1 MTYKLVDLQGEKVT
15 GSFYE
20 PELQKAKQETFRI
33 EKIIRRDYKKKQAL
47 VKWKGYPDKFNSW
60 VLFSELL

>member
-1 MTYKLVDLQGEKVT
+1 MTYNLVDLQGEKVT

-20 PELQKAKQETFRI
+20 QELQKEKQKTFRI
-33 EKIIRRDYKKKQAL
+33 EKIIRRKKKQAL

-60 VLFSELL
+60 APLSELL